1 MFSTGARNRVR
12 LLHMAKRQNEVHRT
26 ALPLLQRINA
36 GKFTRTQVAKKLDV
50 QQQHVTNWLRRGI
63 PASRLSDVAALCE
76 ISTDEY
82 RLEAGLVKFSK
93 AKQGKLAS
101 APHTADFDAL
111 PAGLQDYIERKTREL
126 RALHEALPAWLREK
140 FDSPPKD
147 PAQYATWERDIEGLI
162 AKFRPDGKD

>member
-1 MFSTGARNRVR
+1 
-12 LLHMAKRQNEVHRT
+12 MAHRQNEVHRT

-36 GKFTRTQVAKKLDV
+36 GKFTKAQAARKLGV
-50 QQQHVTNWLRRGI
+50 QQANLTNWLSRGI
-63 PASRLSDVAALCE
+63 PAGKIPDVAVLCE
-76 ISTDEY
+76 LTTDEY
-82 RLEAGLVKFSK
+82 RLEAGLAKFSK

-101 APHTADFDAL
+101 APHAADFDAL

-147 PAQYATWERDIEGLI
+147 PAQYAVWERDIEGLI
-162 AKFRPDGKD
+162 AKFGRTRAE